1 MSENCFHCGDEIVG
15 KAKKAEDHSFCCHGC
30 KSVYLLLKDNNLD
43 SFYSLENQAGN
54 KPGGKS
60 GDQYRFLD
68 VENFRVR
75 FVEFEDD
82 DIVKVTLFLPQIHCS
97 SCVFL
102 LENIAKIND
111 NIKHVQVNFPRRE
124 ASIVFSNQFPFS
136 ELAALLESIGYTP
149 NFGDRKEQEK
159 KLDKIFFYKIGI
171 AGFAFGS
178 IMLWSFPEYLGIDE
192 HYTPFRT
199 FTAYLSLAISI
210 PVLLFSA
217 RDYFISAFKAIKHK
231 NLNLDVPITLG
242 IIALYAESSFSI
254 LKEQGPGYMDSFAGF
269 IFFLLIGKWFQNLSY
284 RTLSFDH
291 DNAMYLP
298 IAVCKIRDGKE
309 EYIEVEKLKRGD
321 IFVVRNEEIIPCDS
335 IIQSDEARI
344 DYSFVTGE
352 AIPVKK
358 KKNDFVYAGGK
369 ILGLPVNLSVQ
380 KESNRSHLTQ
390 LWNDVMQKNDSQKV
404 ISTQDKLSVYFLAAV
419 LIITAISAGVWFFI
433 DASQIVKVIVS
444 ILIVACPCA
453 LALSSPFT
461 LGNTLQFL
469 GKNGF
474 YLKNT
479 AVIEKIN
486 EITDIVF
493 DKTGTLT
500 SNKMDIHYEGNVLN
514 QVQKQILAALTQ
526 PSTHPLSKAL
536 FSWLQAEEI
545 VHSVSVSSWEEIK
558 GAGIQAEIEGKKYRL
573 GSKKFCGGDSENS
586 SQTEVWFA
594 VENEI
599 QGRFIFQQEFR
610 SDLKNLIE
618 SLNAYHLHVLSGD
631 NDKDLDRLKHL
642 FPDLTQ
648 IHFNQ
653 TPADKF
659 NYISKLT
666 DSGKKVMMLG
676 DGLND
681 SGALGVARVG
691 VSVSENLSQF
701 TPRSEV
707 ILEANKLTKLY
718 QFFSASHRAKL
729 ILKIC
734 LAFSITYNSIGLSF
748 AISGSLT
755 PFVAAVLM
763 PLSSITIVFLS
774 TFLVR
779 ILNKH

>member
-1 MSENCFHCGDEIVG
+1 MSEKCFHCGDEIVG
-15 KAKKAEDHSFCCHGC
+15 RAIKSEEHMFCCNGC
-30 KSVYLLLKDNNLD
+30 KSVYLLLKDNDLD

-54 KPGGKS
+54 KPGLKS
-60 GDQYRFLD
+60 KDQYRFLD
-68 VENFRVR
+68 VETFRAR
-75 FVEFEDD
+75 FVEFEDNE
-82 DIVKVTLFLPQIHCS
+82 IAKVTLFLPQIHCS

-102 LENIAKIND
+102 LENLAKINSS
-111 NIKHVQVNFPRRE
+111 IKHVQVNFPRRE
-124 ASIVFSNQFPFS
+124 ASIVFSKEFPLS

-199 FTAYLSLAISI
+199 FTAYLSLSISI
-210 PVLLFSA
+210 PVLFFSA

-231 NLNLDVPITLG
+231 SLNLDVPITLG
-242 IIALYAESSFSI
+242 IIALYIESVMSI
-254 LKEQGPGYMDSFAGF
+254 LREQGPGYMDSFAGF

-291 DNAMYLP
+291 DNSMYLP
-298 IAVCKIRDGKE
+298 IAVCKITNGKE
-309 EYIEVEKLKRGD
+309 EYIEVEKLKQCD
-321 IFVVRNEEIIPCDS
+321 KYVVRNEEIIPCDS
-335 IIQSDEARI
+335 IIESEEARI

-352 AIPVKK
+352 AVPVKK

-369 ILGLPVNLSVQ
+369 IIGLPVNLSVL

-404 ISTQDKLSVYFLAAV
+404 ISTQDKLSVYFLMAV
-419 LIITAISAGVWFFI
+419 LVITAISIIAWYFI
-433 DASQIVKVIVS
+433 DPSQIVKVIVS

-479 AVIEKIN
+479 SVIEKMN
-486 EITDIVF
+486 ELTDIIF

-500 SNKMDIHYEGNVLN
+500 SNKMELRYKGKELT
-514 QVQKQILAALTQ
+514 QAQKEILHSLTQ
-526 PSTHPLSKAL
+526 PSTHPLSKSL
-536 FSWLQAEEI
+536 YTWLHSNDTLKIREI
-545 VHSVSVSSWEEIK
+545 SSWEEIK
-558 GAGIQAEIEGKKYRL
+558 GEGIQAEIDGINYRL
-573 GSKKFCGGDSENS
+573 GNRKFCGGNEENTSE
-586 SQTEVWFA
+586 TEVWFSIQDQ
-594 VENEI
+594 V

-610 SDLKNLIE
+610 TDLKELIS
-618 SLNAYHLHVLSGD
+618 SLNNYQFHVLSGD
-631 NDKDLDRLKHL
+631 NDKDLDRLKEL
-642 FPDLTQ
+642 FPVSAR

-659 NYISKLT
+659 NYISTLNEQ
-666 DSGKKVMMLG
+666 GKKVMMLG

-681 SGALGVARVG
+681 SGALGVAHVG

-707 ILEANKLTKLY
+707 ILEANKLTKLNHY
-718 QFFSASHRAKL
+718 LRATNRAKL

-734 LAFSITYNSIGLSF
+734 LGFSITYNSIGLTF

-779 ILNKH
+779 VLNKK

>member
-15 KAKKAEDHSFCCHGC
+15 KAIKAEQHLFCCNGC
-30 KSVYLLLKDNNLD
+30 KSVYLLLKDNELD

-54 KPGGKS
+54 KPGLKS
-60 GDQYRFLD
+60 KDHYRFLD
-68 VENFRVR
+68 VETFRAR

-82 DIVKVTLFLPQIHCS
+82 EFAKATLFLPQIHCS

-102 LENIAKIND
+102 LENLAKINGS
-111 NIKHVQVNFPRRE
+111 IKHVQVNFPRRE
-124 ASIVFSNQFPFS
+124 ASIVFSKAFPPS
-136 ELAALLESIGYTP
+136 ELAVLLESIGYTP

-192 HYTPFRT
+192 HYAPFRT

-210 PVLLFSA
+210 PVLFFSA

-242 IIALYAESSFSI
+242 IIALYLESVMSI
-254 LKEQGPGYMDSFAGF
+254 LREQGPGYMDSFAGF

-291 DNAMYLP
+291 ENSMYLP
-298 IAVCKIRDGKE
+298 IAVCKTTDGKE
-309 EYIEVEKLKRGD
+309 EFIEVEQLKQGD
-321 IFVVRNEEIIPCDS
+321 TFIVRNEEIIPCDS
-335 IIQSDEARI
+335 IIKSEDARI

-369 ILGLPVNLSVQ
+369 IIGLPVNLTVH

-390 LWNDVMQKNDSQKV
+390 LWNDVMQKNDSKKV
-404 ISTQDKLSVYFLAAV
+404 VSTQDKLSVYFLAVV
-419 LIITAISAGVWFFI
+419 LVITAISAIAWYII
-433 DASQIVKVIVS
+433 DPSQIIKVIVS

-461 LGNTLQFL
+461 LGNTLQYL

-479 AVIEKIN
+479 AVIEKMN
-486 EITDIVF
+486 ELTDIVF

-500 SNKMDIHYEGNVLN
+500 SNKMDIRYEGNELT
-514 QVQKQILAALTQ
+514 QAQKEILFSLTQ
-526 PSTHPLSKAL
+526 PSTHPLSKSLYSLLQLNDAL
-536 FSWLQAEEI
+536 NTKAI
-545 VHSVSVSSWEEIK
+545 SSWEEQK
-558 GAGIQAEIEGKKYRL
+558 GEGIQAEIEGVTYRL
-573 GSKKFCGGDSENS
+573 GSRKFCGGNAKNTTE
-586 SQTEVWFA
+586 TEVWFA
-594 VENEI
+594 ILDEVK
-599 QGRFIFQQEFR
+599 GRFIFQQEFR
-610 SDLKNLIE
+610 TDLQELIS
-618 SLNAYHLHVLSGD
+618 SLNNYQLHVLSGD
-631 NDKDLDRLKHL
+631 NDKDLERLKQL
-642 FPDLTQ
+642 FPDSAQ

-653 TPADKF
+653 TPADKYK
-659 NYISKLT
+659 YISTLNKQ
-666 DSGKKVMMLG
+666 GKKVIMLG

-681 SGALGVARVG
+681 SGALGAAHVG

-707 ILEANKLTKLY
+707 ILEANKLTKLNHY
-718 QFFSASHRAKL
+718 LSASYRAKL

-779 ILNKH
+779 VLNKK